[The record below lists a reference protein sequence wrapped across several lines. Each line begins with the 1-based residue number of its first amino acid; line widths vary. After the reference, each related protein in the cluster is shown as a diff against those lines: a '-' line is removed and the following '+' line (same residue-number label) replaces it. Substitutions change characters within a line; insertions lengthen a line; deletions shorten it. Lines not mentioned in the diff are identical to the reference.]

1 MDSGKGGKKK
11 KGRPLRPFSVVVP
24 VYNEVDAVSETLRR
38 IEKALGSIPSPWE
51 IIVVDDGSTDRTYEE
66 LKTEKIPKLKLMRH
80 ATNKGYGSALK
91 TGIRAARYDVVVIT
105 DADGTYPSARIPELV
120 AEMGEHKMVV
130 GARTGK
136 NAKIP
141 ILRRPAKWILGILA
155 NYLMSFKCPDLNSGL
170 RAMEKELLLKYFDF
184 LPNGFSFTTTITLLL
199 VTKAYPVK
207 YIPIDYATRIGKS
220 KIRPIQD
227 TLYFLQLIIRTIMY
241 YDPLKIFLPIS
252 LPLIVTGFLL
262 ILYQAIVNQNITT
275 VSVIITL
282 SGIQILAIGMLADL
296 IDKRM

>member
-1 MDSGKGGKKK
+1 
-11 KGRPLRPFSVVVP
+11 
-24 VYNEVDAVSETLRR
+24 
-38 IEKALGSIPSPWE
+38 
-51 IIVVDDGSTDRTYEE
+51 
-66 LKTEKIPKLKLMRH
+66 
-80 ATNKGYGSALK
+80 
-91 TGIRAARYDVVVIT
+91 
-105 DADGTYPSARIPELV
+105 
-120 AEMGEHKMVV
+120 
-130 GARTGK
+130 
-136 NAKIP
+136 
-141 ILRRPAKWILGILA
+141 LGILA

-170 RAMEKELLLKYFDF
+170 RAMEKELLLKYLDL

-207 YIPIDYATRIGKS
+207 YIPIDYALRIGKS
-220 KIRPIQD
+220 KIRPVQD

-252 LPLIVTGFLL
+252 LPLIAVGFFL